1 MGKKLEKAFDIARE
15 AGGML
20 LQMRLAMN
28 AGMTSIAAADK
39 PDSPENIAK
48 MEQALAFILRKEIK
62 L

>member
-1 MGKKLEKAFDIARE
+1 MGKKLQNAFEIARD

-28 AGMTSIAAADK
+28 AGMTSVAAADK
-39 PDSPENIAK
+39 PDSPENIEK
-48 MEQALAFILRKEIK
+48 MEAALAFVLRKEIT